1 MSDFPSSKFERGR
14 IMAKTGLKVG
24 ANYAGYH
31 LKRVLGQKDENA
43 KKALN
48 TQNATDVLREF
59 SKLRGTALKLAQ
71 TMSLD
76 TGLLPEEFVDIM
88 TQAQYK
94 VPPINRVLVRTIIK
108 RELGEYPEKLF
119 ASFTPDAVAAA
130 SIGQVHRAT
139 LLDGREVAVKIQ
151 YPNVRE
157 TIDSDLA
164 IAKSVFK
171 RLVDHPSTDDYFDE
185 VRSKLLEETDY
196 YNEGRQMESYATLF
210 NSEKFETPRWIPEL
224 STQRVL
230 TMTYLNGRHLDSFLK
245 EKPTQEEKNHFG
257 QLMWDFFHAQIDNN
271 YTVYADAHPGN
282 FLFTYEGKLGIL
294 DFGCIKKSPPDFFN
308 NYIRLFDVHMRD
320 DEAGM
325 RSVYQNLEMIDR
337 NPKDKDFEERF
348 YAFCRGFGN
357 HFLSPY
363 TYDSFDFG
371 DPSYERIIGEYARE
385 ATKFTEPRGSK
396 HFIYVS
402 RLHVGLYQ
410 MLMKLSAVV
419 ETPDA
424 RRLLENYLQK
434 ISPAVDL
441 EEGAIL

>member
-1 MSDFPSSKFERGR
+1 MSEFPSSKFERGR
-14 IMAKTGLKVG
+14 IIAKTGLKVG

-31 LKRVLGQKDENA
+31 LKKVLGQQGDDARKTLHTRNA
-43 KKALN
+43 AEVFK
-48 TQNATDVLREF
+48 EF

-76 TGLLPEEFVDIM
+76 TGVLPEEFVDVM
-88 TQAQYK
+88 AQAQYK
-94 VPPINRVLVRTIIK
+94 VPPINRILVRTIIK

-119 ASFTPDAVAAA
+119 ATFSPDAVAAA

-139 LLDGREVAVKIQ
+139 LHDGREVAVKIQ

-164 IAKSVFK
+164 IAKTVFK
-171 RLVDHPSTDDYFDE
+171 RLVDHPSTDAYFEE

-196 YNEGRQMESYATLF
+196 ENEGRQMESYATLF
-210 NSEKFETPRWIPEL
+210 NSASFVTPRWIPEF

-230 TMTYLNGRHLDSFLK
+230 TMTYLNGRHLDAFLN
-245 EKPTQEEKNHFG
+245 EAPSQEECNHFG

-282 FLFTYEGKLGIL
+282 FLFTYDGRLGIL
-294 DFGCIKKSPPDFFN
+294 DFGCIKQSPPDFFN

-320 DEAGM
+320 DIRGM
-325 RSVYQNLEMIDR
+325 REVYENLEMIDR
-337 NPKDKDFEERF
+337 DPKDKAFEERF
-348 YAFCRGFGN
+348 YAFCQAFGN

-363 TYDSFDFG
+363 TRTEFDFG
-371 DPSYERIIGEYARE
+371 NPEYERIIGEFARE

-402 RLHVGLYQ
+402 RLHVGLYR
-410 MLMKLSAVV
+410 MLMKLGAVV
-419 ETPDA
+419 QTPEA
-424 RRLLENYLQK
+424 KQLLENYLEK
-434 ISPAVDL
+434 ISSEPVLPD
-441 EEGAIL
+441 